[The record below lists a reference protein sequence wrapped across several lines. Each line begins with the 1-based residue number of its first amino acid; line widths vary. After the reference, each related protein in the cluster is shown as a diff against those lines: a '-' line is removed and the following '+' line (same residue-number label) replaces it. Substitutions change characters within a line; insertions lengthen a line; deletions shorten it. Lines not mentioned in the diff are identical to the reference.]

1 MLVLRDLALLLLDSR
16 FTSMA
21 LSPPMTSP
29 LWLLLRLNT
38 LLLVVVNPLAQLALL
53 LPQPQQS
60 PTLPP
65 QLLPPHLQSLLPQ
78 PLLLLQLLP
87 PSMVDT
93 LLLPQPMADMLAL
106 DTLVLLPPLVLDS
119 QPPLMLLD
127 NSTQLPSPTCMMLP
141 EMLAVM
147 LPLLLKPTST
157 MPLVMLVAMMP
168 LLPLSTST
176 RRSPL
181 RSMCMTHLARPIQ
194 QLSPTS
200 TLSPLLPPSPL
211 LPQPLPPPQQLLLPL
226 PSPLPQLLELSAME
240 LDTEPDTE
248 PSLVEPS
255 LVVPLLPPQLS
266 PLPLPQLP
274 LPRLLPPQP

>member
-1 MLVLRDLALLLLDSR
+1 
-16 FTSMA
+16 MA
-21 LSPPMTSP
+21 LSPPMMSL
-29 LWLLLRLNT
+29 LWLLLRLST

-147 LPLLLKPTST
+147 LPL
-157 MPLVMLVAMMP
+157 PLMAYVHDASGDAGGDDAPAAIEYVHEEIPAEEYVHDASGEAYPAAEPYVHLEPIAAAVPIAAP
-168 LLPLSTST
+168 GIYSLYT
-176 RRSPL
+176 
-181 RSMCMTHLARPIQ
+181 THFDIQ
-194 QLSPTS
+194 
-200 TLSPLLPPSPL
+200 
-211 LPQPLPPPQQLLLPL
+211 
-226 PSPLPQLLELSAME
+226 
-240 LDTEPDTE
+240 
-248 PSLVEPS
+248 
-255 LVVPLLPPQLS
+255 
-266 PLPLPQLP
+266 
-274 LPRLLPPQP
+274 

>member
-127 NSTQLPSPTCMMLP
+127 NSTQQPSP
-141 EMLAVM
+141 A
-147 LPLLLKPTST
+147 S
-157 MPLVMLVAMMP
+157 A
-168 LLPLSTST
+168 
-176 RRSPL
+176 
-181 RSMCMTHLARPIQ
+181 
-194 QLSPTS
+194 
-200 TLSPLLPPSPL
+200 LSPLLPPSPL
-211 LPQPLPPPQQLLLPL
+211 LPQPSPPPQQ
-226 PSPLPQLLELSAME
+226 
-240 LDTEPDTE
+240 
-248 PSLVEPS
+248 
-255 LVVPLLPPQLS
+255 
-266 PLPLPQLP
+266 
-274 LPRLLPPQP
+274 

>member
-1 MLVLRDLALLLLDSR
+1 
-16 FTSMA
+16 
-21 LSPPMTSP
+21 
-29 LWLLLRLNT
+29 
-38 LLLVVVNPLAQLALL
+38 
-53 LPQPQQS
+53 
-60 PTLPP
+60 
-65 QLLPPHLQSLLPQ
+65 
-78 PLLLLQLLP
+78 
-87 PSMVDT
+87 MVDT
-93 LLLPQPMADMLAL
+93 LLLPPPMADMLAL
-106 DTLVLLPPLVLDS
+106 DTPVLLPPLVLDS
-119 QPPLMLLD
+119 QPPLMSLD
-127 NSTQLPSPTCMMLP
+127 NSTQLPSPTSMMPP

-147 LPLLLKPTST
+147 LPPLLRPMSM
-157 MPLVMLVAMMP
+157 MPLAMLVAMMP

-176 RRSPL
+176 RRSLL

-200 TLSPLLPPSPL
+200 TLSPSLPPSPL

-255 LVVPLLPPQLS
+255 LPPQLS

-274 LPRLLPPQP
+274 LPRLLAPQP

>member
-1 MLVLRDLALLLLDSR
+1 MG
-16 FTSMA
+16 
-21 LSPPMTSP
+21 
-29 LWLLLRLNT
+29 
-38 LLLVVVNPLAQLALL
+38 LLVVVNPLAQLALL

-200 TLSPLLPPSPL
+200 TLSPLLPP
-211 LPQPLPPPQQLLLPL
+211 PPQLLLPL
-226 PSPLPQLLELSAME
+226 PSPLPQPSELSDTE
-240 LDTEPDTE
+240 QDTEPDTE
-248 PSLVEPS
+248 PSLAEPL
-255 LVVPLLPPQLS
+255 LVAPLPLLQLLPLLLPP
-266 PLPLPQLP
+266 LP